1 MRKLWAWGLTAA
13 LFVALTVSSGWA
25 RDDDED
31 DNTPTKPP
39 PRPTIRWSRYFA
51 NMNAS
56 TPLKPEPKKP
66 EGKQKKD
73 SAKKPVENSKPLTV
87 ADRTA
92 AERAREEM
100 VLMRRLEACDKLK
113 EIALQRNDSDLFR
126 RAEVLD
132 ERARTTYAQ
141 RTAYLRGGKSGFE
154 SDEKTVDNYLG
165 PAYPLKTR
173 SPESTAHTVS
183 GTDQASRAALKE
195 VNP

>member
-1 MRKLWAWGLTAA
+1 
-13 LFVALTVSSGWA
+13 
-25 RDDDED
+25 
-31 DNTPTKPP
+31 
-39 PRPTIRWSRYFA
+39 
-51 NMNAS
+51 MNAS

-73 SAKKPVENSKPLTV
+73 SAKKPVENSKPPTV